1 MAGAPE
7 AALVGSDDPQ
17 LVRQVVFLTDGSVGN
32 EDRLFGIIRE
42 RLGDTR
48 LFTVGI
54 GSAPNSHFMTK
65 AAHFGHGTFTCI
77 GEVREVEERI
87 GRLFAVLE
95 SPVLT
100 DIEIAWPAGVS
111 VESWPPRVGDLYLG
125 EPVVVSA
132 RLEGPRIG

>member
-54 GSAPNSHFMTK
+54 GSAPNGHFMTR
-65 AAHFGHGTFTCI
+65 AAEFGHGTFTYI
-77 GEVREVEERI
+77 GKLDEVEERMS
-87 GRLFAVLE
+87 RLFQALE

-100 DIEIAWPAGVS
+100 GIEVT
-111 VESWPPRVGDLYLG
+111 
-125 EPVVVSA
+125 
-132 RLEGPRIG
+132 